1 MKGRISIEETAVRAK
16 VNVWRM
22 VEYLREKNI
31 NPPPETLE
39 EMKDGLARTEEI
51 LR

>member
-1 MKGRISIEETAVRAK
+1 MKGRISIEEAAVRAK

-31 NPPPETLE
+31 NLPPETLE
-39 EMKDGLARTEEI
+39 ELKGGLARNE
-51 LR
+51 